1 MIGRRMKT
9 MGNKEKICELIQ
21 KYDRMN
27 LEPRMLIGR
36 THEEIQRDHTTVVD
50 GIFNSIIEDLSAL
63 YEEELKNERR

>member
-1 MIGRRMKT
+1 MASKERIG
-9 MGNKEKICELIQ
+9 ELIQ

>member
-1 MIGRRMKT
+1 M
-9 MGNKEKICELIQ
+9 MGNKEKIGELIQ

-50 GIFNSIIEDLSAL
+50 GIFNSIIEDLSVL
-63 YEEELKNERR
+63 YEEEINGTKET